1 MEMSSM
7 LRSRCSSLEGWRGG
21 EVLHQN
27 VGGPFWVYK
36 TSQLLRCC
44 PETLMDLST
53 KNLEA
58 VGGESTPALKEQ
70 FECRV

>member
-7 LRSRCSSLEGWRGG
+7 LRSRCSSSEGWGG

-27 VGGPFWVYK
+27 VGGPFWVYE
-36 TSQLLRCC
+36 TTQLLRCC
-44 PETLMDLST
+44 PEILMDLST

-58 VGGESTPALKEQ
+58 VGSEPTPALKKH
-70 FECRV
+70 FESHI